1 MLLRLVTTKHSDL
14 EREDD
19 LLRRVEEAARY
30 APLERLALS
39 TRCGFASTMEGNNIT
54 SEHPRRSAPSW
65 N

>member
-54 SEHPRRSAPSW
+54 SEA
-65 N
+65 